1 MTKFGA
7 FLSDAGNHL
16 YSQAELKELESI
28 GSVASFDLDQGLRQT
43 LQCFRIT

>member
-1 MTKFGA
+1 MIKFGA
-7 FLSDAGNHL
+7 FFDATGNHL
-16 YSQAELKELESI
+16 YSQSELKELESI